1 MATPRNKTLKVVA
14 GIAASFTSLGA
25 VIIFLLVQR
34 IISFQLAMLMLI
46 ALVGLYFGF
55 GTLIALYRFTGKL
68 K

>member
-1 MATPRNKTLKVVA
+1 MAKSQNTTPKVVA
-14 GIAASFTSLGA
+14 AIAASFTALGA
-25 VIIFLLVQR
+25 LIIFLLVKR
-34 IISFQLAMLMLI
+34 IVSFQLAMLMLI